1 MNYPALK
8 RLAVLLSGSDYY
20 LNGKDNA
27 QKMRDD
33 FMLEVVSNVFLS
45 VKEKTELL
53 GVMMYGPENDENVED
68 KNEE

>member
-33 FMLEVVSNVFLS
+33 FMFEVVSNVFLS